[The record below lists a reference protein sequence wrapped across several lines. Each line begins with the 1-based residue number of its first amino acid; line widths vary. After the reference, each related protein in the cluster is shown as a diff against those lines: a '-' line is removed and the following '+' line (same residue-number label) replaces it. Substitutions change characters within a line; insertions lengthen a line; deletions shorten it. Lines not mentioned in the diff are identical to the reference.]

1 MVRGVGEG
9 GRWDKLG
16 TSKSVRDG
24 HLNKVIA
31 AVPDLD
37 GSLSLV
43 CVCAWW
49 ITAQRRVAAGP
60 TTTSR
65 RGRRFLCTWQEHP
78 SHKKRNFIS
87 FAVADKVAD
96 LCQSS
101 SQNQ

>member
-37 GSLSLV
+37 SSLSLV
-43 CVCAWW
+43 CVRAVDYSAEARGSRADDHTPPRAPLSLHLTGAS
-49 ITAQRRVAAGP
+49 IT
-60 TTTSR
+60 
-65 RGRRFLCTWQEHP
+65 
-78 SHKKRNFIS
+78 
-87 FAVADKVAD
+87 
-96 LCQSS
+96 
-101 SQNQ
+101 